1 MGKLPYNLEAILTK
15 LPFDYYD
22 IVLTSIY
29 KIIDSTEQLDIV
41 YYGDSTIE
49 DKRKVLFFHRVLLE
63 DTKKLLIKL
72 LGNSFTALEL
82 SYAVGIESQLIQTHE
97 MLLELN

>member
-15 LPFDYYD
+15 LPFEYYD

-29 KIIDSTEQLDIV
+29 SIIDSTKQLDIV
-41 YYGDSTIE
+41 YYGDTSTE
-49 DKRKVLFFHRVLLE
+49 EKRKVIFFHRVLLE

-72 LGNSFTALEL
+72 LGNSYTALEL
-82 SYAVGIESQLIQTHE
+82 SYSVGIESQLLQTHE
-97 MLLELN
+97 MLLDLN